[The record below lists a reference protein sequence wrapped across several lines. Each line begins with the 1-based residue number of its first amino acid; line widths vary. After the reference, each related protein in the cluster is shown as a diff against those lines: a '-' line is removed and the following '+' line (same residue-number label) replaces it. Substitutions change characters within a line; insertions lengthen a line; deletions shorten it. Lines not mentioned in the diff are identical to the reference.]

1 MEKIGIFGGTFNP
14 VHAEHVEVAI
24 AAINELNLDKLIIM
38 PTFSSP
44 HKTLIPASAEDR
56 INMLSIAFS
65 GIDKAVISDYEIKK
79 QGTSFTYLTV
89 EHYKELYPNAKL
101 FFIVGGDMLT
111 DFKTWKFPERIL
123 AAATLAVFER
133 ENFKTDFAAEKKYF
147 KQTFDKDFIKL
158 SYIGKNFSSTKIRVY
173 SMLNLD
179 LEGICIPAVSNYIK
193 ERGVYRG
200 DEKIDFL
207 LSHLTKKRLIHT
219 AGVAV
224 TALKKAKE
232 LNLSESKVLTAALF
246 HDCAKY
252 LSPED
257 YPEFALPQNV
267 PPPVV
272 HEFLGAYV
280 AEKIVGIFDPE
291 VIDAIKYHTTGK
303 ANMTTLGKLIFVADM
318 IEENR
323 DYDGVDKLRAYFDGD
338 FDKCFIECLKEET
351 LHLLRKKMPVYFETV
366 NAYDFYVNNNKQ

>member
-179 LEGICIPAVSNYIK
+179 LEGICIPAVSGLFSRRLLQSK
-193 ERGVYRG
+193 AAVYLQSRLA
-200 DEKIDFL
+200 E
-207 LSHLTKKRLIHT
+207 TKKQNGRFVLTVFGPDGFFALSCDRILDTRTKALPQTVQRQYAFCAMLAGKSGEFTAPPKTLGPLRVLHGRFSDEYLLRLPLEKPLPLPLAAEQLTTHWAQHQSLAPGLKIAAFAT
-219 AGVAV
+219 RLEERLLAPYCREENG
-224 TALKKAKE
+224 TALVPSAGYE
-232 LNLSESKVLTAALF
+232 NLLTAATEGFLWN
-246 HDCAKY
+246 
-252 LSPED
+252 
-257 YPEFALPQNV
+257 FA
-267 PPPVV
+267 
-272 HEFLGAYV
+272 H
-280 AEKIVGIFDPE
+280 
-291 VIDAIKYHTTGK
+291 
-303 ANMTTLGKLIFVADM
+303 
-318 IEENR
+318 
-323 DYDGVDKLRAYFDGD
+323 
-338 FDKCFIECLKEET
+338 
-351 LHLLRKKMPVYFETV
+351 
-366 NAYDFYVNNNKQ
+366 